1 MNKYSTWL
9 KLILALAL
17 AAAAVML
24 ARHFGL
30 QALLGAALDRVAAM
44 GPAGAAVFVLLYI
57 VAAIFLVPGSAL
69 TLGAGAIYGV
79 VWGSLIVSLASTLGA
94 GAAFLAGRHFAR
106 AWVEKK
112 VAGSP
117 AFGAIDAAVAEG
129 GWKIVGLTRLS
140 PVFPYT
146 LLNYAYGLTKV
157 PFREYF
163 LASWIGMMP
172 GTVMYV
178 YLGALA
184 GELARAGGSGGRT
197 PAEWALYAGGLAATV
212 LVTVYVTRLARAKL
226 RGISAGGE
234 QK

>member
-1 MNKYSTWL
+1 MAKHGTWI
-9 KLILALAL
+9 KTLIALAL
-17 AAAAVML
+17 AAAAVLL
-24 ARHFGL
+24 ARHFGM
-30 QALLGAALDRVAAM
+30 QDLLAPALDRVEAM

-57 VAAIFLVPGSAL
+57 VAAVFLVPGSAL

-79 VWGSLIVSLASTLGA
+79 GWGFLIVSLASTLAA
-94 GAAFLAGRHFAR
+94 GAAFLIGRHLAR
-106 AWVEKK
+106 GWVEKK
-112 VAGSP
+112 VAGNP
-117 AFGAIDAAVAEG
+117 TFAAIDAAVAEG

-157 PFREYF
+157 PFKEYF

-184 GELARAGGSGGRT
+184 GELARAVGGRERT
-197 PAEWALYAGGLAATV
+197 TAEWALYAGGLVATV
-212 LVTVYVTRLARAKL
+212 VVTIYVTRLARAKL
-226 RGISAGGE
+226 RGITGAGA

>member
-1 MNKYSTWL
+1 MNNYRTWL
-9 KLILALAL
+9 KILLAAALI
-17 AAAAVML
+17 AAAVML
-24 ARHFGL
+24 ARHFEL
-30 QALLGAALDRVAAM
+30 QALLRAALDRLAAL
-44 GPAGAAVFVLLYI
+44 GPAGAAAFVLLYI
-57 VAAIFLVPGSAL
+57 AAAALLVPGSAL

-94 GAAFLAGRHFAR
+94 AAAFLIGRHLAR
-106 AWVEKK
+106 GWVEKK

-117 AFGAIDAAVAEG
+117 AFAAIAAAVAEG
-129 GWKIVGLTRLS
+129 GWRIVGLTRLS

-157 PFREYF
+157 PFKEYL

-184 GELARAGGSGGRT
+184 GELARSGSGGGRS

-212 LVTVYVTRLARAKL
+212 IVTVYVTRLARRKLKAMTGPGAK
-226 RGISAGGE
+226 
-234 QK
+234 K

>member
-1 MNKYSTWL
+1 
-9 KLILALAL
+9 
-17 AAAAVML
+17 
-24 ARHFGL
+24 
-30 QALLGAALDRVAAM
+30 
-44 GPAGAAVFVLLYI
+44 VF
-57 VAAIFLVPGSAL
+57 
-69 TLGAGAIYGV
+69 
-79 VWGSLIVSLASTLGA
+79 WGSLVVSLASTLAA
-94 GAAFLAGRHFAR
+94 GAAFLVGRYLAR

-117 AFGAIDAAVAEG
+117 AFAAIDAAVAEG

-157 PFREYF
+157 PFKEYF

-184 GELARAGGSGGRT
+184 GELARAGGGGGRT

-212 LVTVYVTRLARAKL
+212 IVTIYVTRLARAKL
-226 RGISAGGE
+226 RGLTAGSA